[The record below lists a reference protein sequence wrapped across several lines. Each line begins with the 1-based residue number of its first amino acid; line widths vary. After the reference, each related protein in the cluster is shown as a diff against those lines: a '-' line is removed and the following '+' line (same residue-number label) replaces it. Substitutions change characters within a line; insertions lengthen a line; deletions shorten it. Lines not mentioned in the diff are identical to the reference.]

1 MPPKGAAMKIISVK
15 TKPIA
20 ALLIL
25 CIVLSAVSVAAFASG
40 INYIKKIHVSYTY
53 VEYKAGEAPRATAA
67 VTEGECTV
75 AYEYWREIHQ
85 LEAGGVWSGTGR
97 YWYSDPA
104 KSRSPVLR
112 PASITHTISFL
123 PQTEAALSAMMR
135 P

>member
-1 MPPKGAAMKIISVK
+1 MRHMPPKGAAMKIISVK

-75 AYEYWREIHQ
+75 AYEYWREIH
-85 LEAGGVWSGTGR
+85 
-97 YWYSDPA
+97 
-104 KSRSPVLR
+104 
-112 PASITHTISFL
+112 
-123 PQTEAALSAMMR
+123 
-135 P
+135 